1 MNSGTE
7 KKIQTLLDL
16 MDDENEQTASLA
28 MAELLRFGHPELL
41 NQRLCELQE
50 TARSG
55 LRRRVHQLESAI
67 GARTRRSFLAESLRR
82 NSLYLLISSATAS
95 IRKT

>member
-41 NQRLCELQE
+41 LPLVIPN
-50 TARSG
+50 
-55 LRRRVHQLESAI
+55 LEI
-67 GARTRRSFLAESLRR
+67 VTFPLV
-82 NSLYLLISSATAS
+82 
-95 IRKT
+95 